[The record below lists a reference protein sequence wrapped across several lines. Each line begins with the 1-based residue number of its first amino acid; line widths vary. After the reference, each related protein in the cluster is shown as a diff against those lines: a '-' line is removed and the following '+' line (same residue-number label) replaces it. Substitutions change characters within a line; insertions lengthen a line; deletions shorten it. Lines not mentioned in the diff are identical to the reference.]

1 IILAFRPAIFD
12 LDVLAFDISCLFQ
25 SLVERTQADRVS
37 GQVRRC
43 AAEEPDH
50 WHRGLLRPRRDRPHD
65 RAAEQRD
72 ELSAVHSITS
82 SGRARSDGGT
92 VRPSAL
98 AVVRLMAN
106 SKRVGCMTGS
116 SAGFSPLRTRP
127 V

>member
-1 IILAFRPAIFD
+1 VILAFRPAIFD

-25 SLVERTQADRVS
+25 SLAERTQADRVS

-50 WHRGLLRPRRDRPHD
+50 WHRGLLRTRREGPRS

-72 ELSAVHSITS
+72 EGAPLHHSITS
-82 SGRARSDGGT
+82 SAVASSVGGM

-98 AVVRLMAN
+98 AVLRLMTN
-106 SKRVGCMTGS
+106 SNLVPC
-116 SAGFSPLRTRP
+116 
-127 V
+127 